1 VRGFL
6 AVSFLSEK
14 VVLGRTF
21 VPPAQKKRRG
31 QTDRDFRVRVG
42 PTTEKLMAVKAVA
55 LTYTWNVIFLI
66 GRVS

>member
-1 VRGFL
+1 MSLLR
-6 AVSFLSEK
+6 
-14 VVLGRTF
+14 
-21 VPPAQKKRRG
+21 KRNEGG